1 MDFLH
6 YLILVAGGI
15 GGGFINVMIG
25 GGGLI
30 ILPVYMGAGLPAPV
44 ANGTNRVN
52 LVMQYIIA
60 LIKYSRD
67 GEMPWKLLSVI
78 AIPTAIGT
86 IGGAFLARNMS
97 NLFMHILLLSI
108 IVFSIIYISLNMDI
122 KKKCPCDGS
131 VPERKVNW
139 FTWILFLIAGIYAGF
154 ISVAIGMIWYAICSW
169 RMKLCYVKITAIR
182 IALGLVISVIALIVF
197 TINKKVNFVDGLVL
211 GVGSSIGAYFAA
223 GLTLKLSK
231 RFIRN
236 LVLVILSLAGLYII
250 LFQIIH
256 L

>member
-1 MDFLH
+1 MDFVH
-6 YLILVAGGI
+6 YLILIAGGI
-15 GGGFINVMIG
+15 GGGFVNVMIG

-60 LIKYSRD
+60 LIKYSRS
-67 GEMPWKLLSVI
+67 GKMPWRLLSVI
-78 AIPTAIGT
+78 VVPTAIGT

-108 IVFSIIYISLNMDI
+108 IILSIVYISFNMDI
-122 KKKCPCDGS
+122 KKTCPCDAT
-131 VPERKVNW
+131 VPERKMDW
-139 FTWILFLIAGIYAGF
+139 FTWLLFLIAGLYAGF
-154 ISVAIGMIWYAICSW
+154 ISVAIGMIWYAVCSW
-169 RMKLCYVKITAIR
+169 RLKLGYVKITAIR

-211 GVGSSIGAYFAA
+211 GIGSSIGAYIAA

-236 LVLVILSLAGLYII
+236 MVITILSAAGIYII

-256 L
+256 I